1 MDVIYQNIYFILVMP
16 DLKYSNYFQIV
27 IVDADGDTE
36 SAVLA
41 ARDVYVLIQPLF
53 AGAGMYT
60 WIEESGIGPP
70 SALKRSFLRNLFW
83 TSFTSAN
90 RKREI
95 GKLGTC

>member
-70 SALKRSFLRNLFW
+70 SALKRSFLRNLFLDFFYI
-83 TSFTSAN
+83 SQKEKGD
-90 RKREI
+90 R
-95 GKLGTC
+95 